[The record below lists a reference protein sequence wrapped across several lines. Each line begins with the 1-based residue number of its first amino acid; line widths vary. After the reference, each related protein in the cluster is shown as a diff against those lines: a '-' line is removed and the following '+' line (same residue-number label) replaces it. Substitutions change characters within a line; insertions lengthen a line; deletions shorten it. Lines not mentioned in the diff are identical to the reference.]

1 MSAFL
6 RLIYLRN
13 RELDRQSECP
23 SAGSFYLPRSTLVG
37 SWSEKPELEIKTRHS
52 DWYAVRIS
60 VARVNLFWFGASSAI
75 YDWVSWRPLG
85 GRGYLYRWAE
95 TQKSFNLTCHHRN
108 QDNTLGTSDTLKIW
122 FYMVLMQFKSH
133 SYLRKK
139 TLVWNF
145 KCFSA
150 MFLNSVFNLL
160 FHFHLC
166 IEKDISQ
173 MTIETKP
180 VVLK

>member
-1 MSAFL
+1 MPIL
-6 RLIYLRN
+6 
-13 RELDRQSECP
+13 
-23 SAGSFYLPRSTLVG
+23 GV
-37 SWSEKPELEIKTRHS
+37 
-52 DWYAVRIS
+52 
-60 VARVNLFWFGASSAI
+60 LFWFGASSAI

-85 GRGYLYRWAE
+85 GRRYLYRWAE
-95 TQKSFNLTCHHRN
+95 TQKSFNLVCHHKN
-108 QDNTLGTSDTLKIW
+108 QDNKLGTSDTLKIW
-122 FYMVLMQFKSH
+122 FYLVLMQFKSH
-133 SYLRKK
+133 SYLRKKK

-180 VVLK
+180 VVLLCNPLSTLPISSLERAHGKNWKSSQAKGTYHQCQVTIFMSCPWSIFYRKNAGDGGGR